1 MPTSAKGRWPVNKK
15 YLTSVSPGLGRD
27 FRPASCSF
35 TIFTI
40 CSSLNRS
47 LTPHGP
53 GSSLLPLLL
62 ILMVE
67 SLDDRSYVRCRTV
80 FIPFHVRS
88 SHVCGFL
95 QLMFIRFQ
103 QFFLRSNE
111 N

>member
-1 MPTSAKGRWPVNKK
+1 MPTTAKGRWLLNKK
-15 YLTSVSPGLGRD
+15 YLPSVSPGPSRD

-47 LTPHGP
+47 LTPHCP

-62 ILMVE
+62 MLMVE
-67 SLDDRSYVRCRTV
+67 SLDKRSYVRCRTV

-88 SHVCGFL
+88 SHVGGFL
-95 QLMFIRFQ
+95 QLMSIRFQ
-103 QFFLRSNE
+103 QLFL
-111 N
+111 